1 MKKYMLLLIVF
12 AIALLNAE
20 AQRPTLT
27 VVNFDS
33 QGIEYT
39 PEQLGSMA
47 RMEMEK
53 LDTFEVMDRYDVDYL
68 AQKHQLELEGCYGK
82 ICLNEIGQLIG
93 TDKIMSG
100 SAELFGETIVLSLRL
115 IDVNENRIEKTQ
127 VKEFLNVQHE
137 MRTLMEVS
145 IREMLGL
152 ENNREL
158 VAQLTRI
165 DQFENKIVNPDVDR
179 LNLSGP
185 RFGFTFFTGVAGDVI
200 AAKSNEG
207 GFNGRPN
214 FMYNLGYQ
222 FEIQYLNAGKL
233 QALFE
238 IIPMITGMEQSLF
251 LPTINVLHGLR
262 HNIHGYE
269 IAVGL
274 SLGVA
279 PQAKG
284 FYDDEGNWFLE
295 NEWTG
300 TGNNP
305 YAIENRIDQRG
316 KLRFNSGLVIAAGK
330 SFKSGRM
337 NIPVNLF
344 IVPSPYGT
352 RFGVS
357 VGFNSNKRR

>member
-1 MKKYMLLLIVF
+1 MKKVMIVF
-12 AIALLNAE
+12 LSQLVTLFSLL
-20 AQRPTLT
+20 AQKETLT

-33 QGIEYT
+33 QGVSYS
-39 PEQLGSMA
+39 PDQLGSIA

-68 AQKHQLELEGCYGK
+68 VRKHNLELEGCYGK

-93 TDKIMSG
+93 TDKIVSG
-100 SAELFGETIVLSLRL
+100 SVELFGETIVLSLRL
-115 IDVNENRIEKTQ
+115 INVNENRIEKAQ
-127 VKEFLNVQHE
+127 VMEFLNVQHE

-145 IREMLGL
+145 IRQMFGL
-152 ENNREL
+152 DNRPEL
-158 VAQLTRI
+158 MAQLTRV
-165 DQFENKIVNPDVDR
+165 DQHENKIMNPNVDR

-185 RFGFTFFTGVAGDVI
+185 RFGFTFFTGTAAEVI
-200 AAKSNEG
+200 SAKNNEG
-207 GFNGRPN
+207 GFNGRPS

-238 IIPMITGMEQSLF
+238 IIPTVTGLEQSLF

-269 IAVGL
+269 VAVGL

-284 FYDDEGNWFLE
+284 YYDDNGQWFLE
-295 NEWTG
+295 RAWDGEG
-300 TGNNP
+300 SNP
-305 YAIENRIDQRG
+305 FPIETRLDRRG
-316 KLRFNSGLVIAAGK
+316 DIRFSSGLVIAAGK

-337 NIPVNLF
+337 NIPVNVF
-344 IVPSPYGT
+344 IIPSPYGT
-352 RFGVS
+352 RYGIS
-357 VGFNSNKRR
+357 LGFNSRK